1 MNRFGYSALPA
12 AVNSRKELNHA
23 DHELVLPWPQAVWE
37 IKDCVASMSSRK
49 GGAIPMHL
57 TRIGCNDSSDCFQ
70 QCCLTCPI
78 RSDQAQYFSWTY
90 IEGDID
96 QCTLLAVMFV
106 QTRNLHQHGRLL
118 CNVRACDDR

>member
-1 MNRFGYSALPA
+1 MNRFGYAALPMPG
-12 AVNSRKELNHA
+12 NGREELNDT
-23 DHELVLPWPQAVWE
+23 DHKLIVPWPQAVGQVE
-37 IKDCVASMSSRK
+37 DCVPPMSVSQRRAVPKHVARISR
-49 GGAIPMHL
+49 
-57 TRIGCNDSSDCFQ
+57 NDTGYCFQ

-118 CNVRACDDR
+118 CNVRASDDR